1 MALGLGEGGTR
12 GQVRKGAA
20 APEHC
25 TLVPPP
31 PSLSPAPSMLN
42 ALQRAYLAACEY
54 WGLLRHPQ
62 YGTWDMGHVTASV
75 TSVAKRCTCD

>member
-42 ALQRAYLAACEY
+42 ALQRAYPVTFEY
-54 WGLLRHPQ
+54 GGVTTTPPIRDVGR
-62 YGTWDMGHVTASV
+62 GT
-75 TSVAKRCTCD
+75 K